1 MSSWVAPAVAAEIWG
16 INVEEVMRH
25 IADGTIP
32 SRTDGRFLFVD
43 VAATGLP
50 FPTSPGESQNLVTP
64 QELTALA
71 APPPGEG
78 ELPLDIAQ
86 WRQVRGRTSQTRRA
100 PRNAGSL
107 G

>member
-16 INVEEVMRH
+16 VSVEEVMRH
-25 IADGTIP
+25 IADGTVP

-50 FPTSPGESQNLVTP
+50 FSTSRGESQNLVTP
-64 QELTALA
+64 QEMTALA
-71 APPPGEG
+71 AQPSDAGEA
-78 ELPLDIAQ
+78 PLDITQ

-100 PRNAGSL
+100 PRIADPL
-107 G
+107 